1 MDWVVTQLAGCLQS
15 MPRVPGGSPATH
27 ELNRVV
33 YSCNLTVGLWSGL
46 GGCPRLQSKFEA
58 TLDQSTNA
66 VLLPTPISTVNT
78 AARPDGNS
86 GLLYSAQW
94 YLRPQSCT
102 WHYTSAWEAC
112 SQRGILM
119 PPPQP
124 WECPFLST
132 FFIFTDSLIAYFP
145 GVQCAIS
152 IFEDDPKHTLHH
164 KQLLLP
170 HSSHPPS
177 HQEGDCKR
185 PGR

>member
-1 MDWVVTQLAGCLQS
+1 

-33 YSCNLTVGLWSGL
+33 HSCNLTVGLWSGL

-66 VLLPTPISTVNT
+66 VLLPTPISTVYT
-78 AARPDGNS
+78 AARPDGPP
-86 GLLYSAQW
+86 L
-94 YLRPQSCT
+94 
-102 WHYTSAWEAC
+102 
-112 SQRGILM
+112 QRSVVPAATELHLALHLCLGSLFTEGYFNASPATMGMSI
-119 PPPQP
+119 
-124 WECPFLST
+124 SKYI
-132 FFIFTDSLIAYFP
+132 FIFTDSLIAYFP

-152 IFEDDPKHTLHH
+152 IFEDDQKHPLHR

-177 HQEGDCKR
+177 HREGDCKR